1 MIEGTGSIIHDFDG
15 CCFGLRQ
22 KFGVSNMY
30 IKKRWRISS
39 WNVGIGNRLSLRCD
53 GRHEHAPCAGRETL
67 HAQIYTSKIASII
80 LQEQRPRCGIQ
91 EAQPTIV
98 HGVGSSGTNSK
109 KYVVAAARIGINN
122 SHNIKHSYS
131 SPHRLKPWCFLQ
143 IALNIRIYN
152 FDNQM
157 INGRLTISQLA
168 DDIVKALWAFD
179 IRSRFPQCL
188 REPPPSMH
196 C

>member
-1 MIEGTGSIIHDFDG
+1 M
-15 CCFGLRQ
+15 
-22 KFGVSNMY
+22 
-30 IKKRWRISS
+30 
-39 WNVGIGNRLSLRCD
+39 VGM
-53 GRHEHAPCAGRETL
+53 HMH
-67 HAQIYTSKIASII
+67 HAQVEKHYTPKYTQAKSRRSFCKNSV
-80 LQEQRPRCGIQ
+80 QGVGFQ

-179 IRSRFPQCL
+179 IRESFSQCL